1 MFPPFWLVNTTR
13 IMHHNQLLLTKF
25 GKDFVILN
33 RWRQND
39 IKSAARLKVIEPL
52 TEKTWERGSVVLVV
66 STKWLNSQRNILLV
80 SQRNV
85 VYKHDKNSMKT
96 DDICYLENICRPEQ
110 IFFFFKLPD
119 KDALSIWT
127 YIACFSLF
135 LNLELF
141 WRNNKT
147 IIEFGF
153 RRIWRILQ
161 ILEGGI
167 HRDRRPRWK
176 SLPG

>member
-1 MFPPFWLVNTTR
+1 
-13 IMHHNQLLLTKF
+13 MHHNQLLLTKF

-39 IKSAARLKVIEPL
+39 IKSAARLKVTEPL

-80 SQRNV
+80 SQRSI

-127 YIACFSLF
+127 YIDQ
-135 LNLELF
+135 
-141 WRNNKT
+141 
-147 IIEFGF
+147 G
-153 RRIWRILQ
+153 
-161 ILEGGI
+161 
-167 HRDRRPRWK
+167 
-176 SLPG
+176 